1 MQGIELQNAR
11 RDRILFYGLIDAR
24 KDDDVVFRH
33 LSDDAA
39 AGQTGYDLI
48 FALQRLSGGE
58 CREQHGGE
66 ENRS

>member
-1 MQGIELQNAR
+1 MQGIELQDAR
-11 RDRILFYGLIDAR
+11 RDRILFYGLIDGG
-24 KDDDVVFRH
+24 KDDDVVFGH

-39 AGQTGYDLI
+39 AGKAGDDLI

-58 CREQHGGE
+58 SGEQHGGE